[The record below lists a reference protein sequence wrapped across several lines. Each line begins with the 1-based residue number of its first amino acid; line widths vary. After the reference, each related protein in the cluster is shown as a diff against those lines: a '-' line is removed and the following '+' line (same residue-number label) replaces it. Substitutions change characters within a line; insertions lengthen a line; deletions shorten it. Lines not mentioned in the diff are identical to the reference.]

1 MEIKFRLAGEM
12 VERFHDAA
20 AAGQAR
26 DAFVARF
33 RRGDVPEDMPELVLQ
48 APTGMAIANVLKA
61 AGLVPSTSE
70 ALRAIGQGGVRVDG
84 QKVEDRALHVAAGT
98 TAVFQVGKRRFAR
111 VTLQ

>member
-1 MEIKFRLAGEM
+1 
-12 VERFHDAA
+12 
-20 AAGQAR
+20 
-26 DAFVARF
+26 
-33 RRGDVPEDMPELVLQ
+33 
-48 APTGMAIANVLKA
+48 MAIANVLKA